1 MPPQWTGA
9 SAQNCPCSLSC
20 GYATSYL
27 VSGSVRPWPWLSV
40 ALGTPLQ
47 DNTCSS
53 FRSTSRGSLKLRST
67 TACTMRLVEP
77 WSPSS
82 VASAVFSFASLK
94 CQPLFL
100 FLLCFS
106 LQAAKLNGKD
116 AVHIICSLESEEKD
130 EVLLALIRAFLSRQ
144 LSRGDMFYLW

>member
-1 MPPQWTGA
+1 MGA
-9 SAQNCPCSLSC
+9 SAQNCLFSSSC

-40 ALGTPLQ
+40 ALGIPQQ

-53 FRSTSRGSLKLRST
+53 FRSTSHGSSKRRST
-67 TACTMRLVEP
+67 TTCTMRLVEFLQRGP
-77 WSPSS
+77 CCFFPCITQ
-82 VASAVFSFASLK
+82 VPTP
-94 CQPLFL
+94 CLFL
-100 FLLCFS
+100 VCHS
-106 LQAAKLNGKD
+106 SQAAKLNGKD

-130 EVLLALIRAFLSRQ
+130 EVLLALSRAFLSRQ